1 MPMESNSTPSPTKK
15 TKIDQVIDRLFAYL
29 QRQWRLVALVILYT
43 FFRPTFE
50 SKFVALLQSFAP
62 SWVSFIVWC
71 GIIVTALAYA
81 YVLCR
86 RRYVISEGV
95 LSWTAFLLLGWAYY
109 RFIDTHYIATPTP
122 IPGICYVDLLPIL
135 GSCVA
140 LVVGWSHWN
149 RTKHKQ
155 EGAVESRL
163 GYAVECPC
171 TPEDK
176 DLLKRREEAKDLAEK
191 IFQTN
196 TSNAAFTL
204 GIIAPWGAGKT
215 SFMLSMKDYLEKHHS
230 DRVILVDFI

>member
-1 MPMESNSTPSPTKK
+1 MDSNSTPSPTQK

-50 SKFVALLQSFAP
+50 SKLVVLLQPFEP
-62 SWVSFIVWC
+62 SWGSFIVWF
-71 GIIVTALAYA
+71 GIIVTALAYT
-81 YVLCR
+81 YILCR

-95 LSWTAFLLLGWAYY
+95 RSWTAVLLVGWAYY

-122 IPGICYVDLLPIL
+122 IPGVCYVDLFFIL

-140 LVVGWSHWN
+140 VVVCK

-155 EGAVESRL
+155 EGMHNSRL
-163 GYAVECPC
+163 GYEVECPC
-171 TPEDK
+171 TAKDE
-176 DLLKRREEAKDLAEK
+176 DLLGRRKEAQDLAEK
-191 IFQTN
+191 IFQTD

-204 GIIAPWGAGKT
+204 
-215 SFMLSMKDYLEKHHS
+215 
-230 DRVILVDFI
+230 